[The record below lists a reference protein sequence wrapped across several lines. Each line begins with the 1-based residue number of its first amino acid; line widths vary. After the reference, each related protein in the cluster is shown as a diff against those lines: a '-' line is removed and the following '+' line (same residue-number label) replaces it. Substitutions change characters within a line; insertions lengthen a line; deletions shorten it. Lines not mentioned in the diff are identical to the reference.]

1 MGPRART
8 GKLTLRQICYDSH
21 RINQLRG
28 SSVHA
33 ACLTEEFMVGLGQFK
48 TFCPPQLQSLSEGS
62 GGLLLSL
69 VLASVLSKHNT
80 SIQSRL

>member
-1 MGPRART
+1 MHPFV
-8 GKLTLRQICYDSH
+8 KYTLRTRYGSKSQDWEIDPKTDSH

-69 VLASVLSKHNT
+69 VLASVL
-80 SIQSRL
+80 

>member
-8 GKLTLRQICYDSH
+8 GKLALRQIHYDGH

-28 SSVHA
+28 SSVHD
-33 ACLTEEFMVGLGQFK
+33 ACLSKEFMVGLGQFK

-62 GGLLLSL
+62 RGLLLSL
-69 VLASVLSKHNT
+69 VLASVL
-80 SIQSRL
+80 